1 MSFHAHLALAA
12 SIVSSL
18 DGNTKITL
26 LAGRDFW
33 TTTPLPDHGVP
44 SFVMSD
50 GPHGLRHQ
58 DGSADN
64 LGLGGSLP
72 ATCFPTASALGAT
85 WDPELVERVGAA
97 IGREAA
103 SQNVDVVLGPGLNIK
118 RHPAGGRNFEYF
130 SEDPLVSGVLA
141 AAMVRGIQSQ
151 GVGACLKHYVAN
163 NQESDRFRIDTLVDE
178 RTLRELYLSG
188 FETALR
194 LSDPWMVMSSY
205 NKLNGTHV
213 GASEEMIHDILRN
226 EFGFLGVVVSDWLAV
241 SDRVQALRAGLD
253 LEMPSSGRTWDRE
266 ISKARNGGE
275 LTPGTIDL
283 ACTRV
288 VALALQV
295 ADARATRETSVDLD
309 AHHDLARRVACA
321 GAVLLANDGILP
333 LDAAS
338 PGKVAV
344 IGAFAERPRFQ
355 GAGSSHVNPT
365 RVSTVLEALDARGV
379 NVSYAAG
386 YDPATGDTTESLL
399 AEATAA
405 ASRADIVILHIGLPP
420 AAESEGFDR
429 TDLRLP
435 EGQETLLA
443 AVTQANPRTAVALTA
458 GAPVEMPWA
467 DKVAAILLTYL
478 GGQASGE
485 ALVDMLFGDAEPS
498 GRLAESFPE
507 AVFDLPADAHFADHP
522 TQVEYREGLYVGYR
536 FHDTFGMPARFPFGH
551 GLGYASF
558 DMRDLR
564 VSSWGSMQSVSV
576 NVTNTSHRAGS
587 TVAQI
592 YVHDVKSTQYRPE
605 QELKGF
611 ARVHLEAGQTSA
623 ATIDLDERAFAIY
636 DARAGAWVV
645 EAGDFE
651 IRVGASSTDIRQRL
665 TVAVGGAAKVSPG
678 AAFAGSIANR
688 TEFEDLL
695 GHEIST
701 PAATLPY
708 TRETLIADLH
718 QTALGRVLRKGLLR
732 VISAKMGAGDDDASA
747 ATTTAFAEGTP
758 LRAIAMASGG
768 RVSLRVLDAIIG
780 VLNVGVRPDRE
791 SRT

>member
-1 MSFHAHLALAA
+1 
-12 SIVSSL
+12 
-18 DGNTKITL
+18 
-26 LAGRDFW
+26 
-33 TTTPLPDHGVP
+33 
-44 SFVMSD
+44 MSD

-58 DGSADN
+58 DGSADHI
-64 LGLGGSLP
+64 GLAGSLP

-85 WDPELVERVGAA
+85 WDAELVERVGAA

-103 SQNVDVVLGPGLNIK
+103 SQDVDVVLGPGLNIK

-163 NQESDRFRIDTLVDE
+163 NQESDRFRLDTLVDE

-188 FETALR
+188 FETALK

-213 GASEEMIHDILRN
+213 GESEEMIHDILRS

-266 ISKARNGGE
+266 IAKARGGGD
-275 LTPGTIDL
+275 LAPGTIDL

-288 VALALQV
+288 VALALQA
-295 ADARATRETSVDLD
+295 ADARATRETAVDLD
-309 AHHDLARRVACA
+309 AHHDLARSAACA
-321 GAVLLANDGILP
+321 GAVLLTNDGILP
-333 LDAAS
+333 LNAAS

-355 GAGSSHVNPT
+355 GAGSSQVNPT
-365 RVSTVLEALDARGV
+365 RVSTVLEALDGRGI

-386 YDPATGDTTESLL
+386 YDPSTGDTTESLL
-399 AEATAA
+399 AEATGA
-405 ASRADIVILHIGLPP
+405 ASGADVVILHIGLPP

-443 AVTQANPRTAVALTA
+443 AVTRANPRTAVALTT
-458 GAPVEMPWA
+458 GAPVEMPWT

-536 FHDTFGMPARFPFGH
+536 FHDTFGMPALFPFGH
-551 GLGYASF
+551 GLGYGSF
-558 DMRDLR
+558 DIRDVR
-564 VSSWGSMQSVSV
+564 VSSWGSRHSVSV
-576 NVTNTSHRAGS
+576 NVTNTSQRAGS
-587 TVAQI
+587 TVVQL

-611 ARVHLEAGQTSA
+611 ARVHLKAGETSA
-623 ATIDLDERAFAIY
+623 VTIDLDERSFAIY

-645 EAGDFE
+645 EAGEFE
-651 IRVGASSTDIRQRL
+651 IRVGASSTDIRERI
-665 TVAVGGAAKVSPG
+665 TVAVDGTARVSPG
-678 AAFAGSIANR
+678 AAFTGSIANR
-688 TEFEDLL
+688 SEFEDLL
-695 GHEIST
+695 GHEIPT

-718 QTALGRVLRKGLLR
+718 QTALGRVLRKALLR
-732 VISAKMGAGDDDASA
+732 VISAKMGASDADANA
-747 ATTTAFAEGTP
+747 ATTAAFAESTP

-768 RVSLRVLDAIIG
+768 RVSLRVVDAMIR
-780 VLNVGVRPDRE
+780 VLNVGVRPDHE
-791 SRT
+791 GRT

>member
-1 MSFHAHLALAA
+1 MSFHTYLALAA
-12 SIVSSL
+12 PIVSSL
-18 DGNTKITL
+18 DGRIKIAM

-33 TTTPLPDHGVP
+33 TTMPLPDHGVA
-44 SFVMSD
+44 SLAMSD

-58 DGSADN
+58 DGNSDSM
-64 LGLGGSLP
+64 GLGGSLP

-85 WDPELVERVGAA
+85 WDPELVELVGAA

-103 SQNVDVVLGPGLNIK
+103 SQDVDVVLGPGLNIK

-163 NQESDRFRIDTLVDE
+163 NQESDRSRLDTIVDE

-188 FETALR
+188 FETALK

-213 GASEEMIHDILRN
+213 GESEEMIQGILRS

-253 LEMPSSGRTWDRE
+253 LEMPSSGGTWDRE
-266 ISKARNGGE
+266 IAKARSGGE
-275 LTPGTIDL
+275 LTAGTIDL

-288 VALALQV
+288 VALALQ
-295 ADARATRETSVDLD
+295 ATDARATRETAVDLD
-309 AHHDLARRVACA
+309 AHHDLARTAACA
-321 GAVLLANDGILP
+321 GAVLLTNDGILP
-333 LDAAS
+333 LDAAR

-355 GAGSSHVNPT
+355 GAGSSQVNPT
-365 RVSTVLEALDARGV
+365 RVSTVLQELEARGV
-379 NVSYAAG
+379 DVSYAAG
-386 YDPATGDTTESLL
+386 YNPATGDTSESLL
-399 AEATAA
+399 AEATEA
-405 ASRADIVILHIGLPP
+405 ASGADVVILHIGLPP

-435 EGQETLLA
+435 EGHEALLA
-443 AVTQANPRTAVALTA
+443 AVTRANPRTAVALTA

-467 DKVAAILLTYL
+467 EDVAAILLTYL

-498 GRLAESFPE
+498 GHLAESFPE
-507 AVFDLPADAHFADHP
+507 AVFDLPADAHFADHA

-558 DMRDLR
+558 DIRDLR
-564 VSSWGSMQSVSV
+564 VSSWASMHSVSV
-576 NVTNTSHRAGS
+576 NVTNTSERAGS
-587 TVAQI
+587 TVVQV

-611 ARVHLEAGQTSA
+611 ARVRLEGGQTGT

-651 IRVGASSTDIRQRL
+651 IRVGASSTDVRERL
-665 TVAVGGAAKVSPG
+665 TVAVGGTAKASPG

-708 TRETLIADLH
+708 TRNTLIADLH
-718 QTALGRVLRKGLLR
+718 QTALGRLLRRGLLR
-732 VISAKMGAGDDDASA
+732 IISAKMGGGEDANA
-747 ATTTAFAEGTP
+747 ATNTALAESTP
-758 LRAIAMASGG
+758 LRAIAQASGG
-768 RVSLRVLDAIIG
+768 RVSLRVVDAIIG
-780 VLNVGVRPDRE
+780 VLNVGARPDHE
-791 SRT
+791 NHT

>member
-1 MSFHAHLALAA
+1 MSFHAYLAQA
-12 SIVSSL
+12 STIVASL
-18 DGNTKITL
+18 DGNTKIAL
-26 LAGRDFW
+26 LTGRDFW
-33 TTTPLPDHGVP
+33 TTTPLPDHAVP

-58 DGSADN
+58 DGSAGN

-103 SQNVDVVLGPGLNIK
+103 SQDVDVVLGPGLNIK

-163 NQESDRFRIDTLVDE
+163 NQESDRFRLDTLVDE

-188 FETALR
+188 FETALT

-205 NKLNGTHV
+205 NRLNGTHV
-213 GASEEMIHDILRN
+213 GESEEMIHDILRS

-241 SDRVQALRAGLD
+241 SDRVRAVRAGLD
-253 LEMPSSGRTWDRE
+253 LEMPSSGRTWERE
-266 ISKARNGGE
+266 ISQALASGVLPRR
-275 LTPGTIDL
+275 TIDL

-295 ADARATRETSVDLD
+295 ADARAQRATTVDLD
-309 AHHDLARRVACA
+309 AHHELARRAACA
-321 GAVLLANDGILP
+321 AAVLLTNDGILP
-333 LDAAS
+333 LDASAH
-338 PGKVAV
+338 GTMAV
-344 IGAFAERPRFQ
+344 IGAFAEHPRFQ

-365 RVSTVLEALDARGV
+365 RVSRLLDALHSRGV
-379 NVSYAAG
+379 DVSYAAG

-399 AEATAA
+399 AEATQVAA
-405 ASRADIVILHIGLPP
+405 DADVVVLHIGLPHN
-420 AAESEGFDR
+420 AESEGLDR
-429 TDLRLP
+429 PHLRLP
-435 EGQETLLA
+435 KGHERLLG
-443 AVTQANPRTAVALTA
+443 AVVGANPRTAVALSV

-467 DKVAAILLTYL
+467 DDAAAVLLTYL

-485 ALVDMLFGDAEPS
+485 ALADMLFGDAEPS

-536 FHDTFGMPARFPFGH
+536 FHDTFGIPARFAFGH
-551 GLGYASF
+551 GLGYTSF
-558 DMRDLR
+558 DFRDLH
-564 VSSWGSMQSVSV
+564 VSSSGRTHSVSV
-576 NVTNTSHRAGS
+576 DVTNTSRRAGS
-587 TVAQI
+587 AVVQV
-592 YVHDVKSTQYRPE
+592 YVRDMKSTLYRPKH
-605 QELKGF
+605 ELKGF
-611 ARVHLEAGQTSA
+611 ARVHLAAGATQTV
-623 ATIDLDERAFAIY
+623 TVDLDERAFAVY

-645 EAGDFE
+645 EEGDFE
-651 IRVGASSTDIRQRL
+651 IRVGASSVDIRECSTI
-665 TVAVGGAAKVSPG
+665 TVQSTTKVCPG

-688 TEFEDLL
+688 TEFEDML
-695 GHEIST
+695 GHDIPP
-701 PAATLPY
+701 PAATLPF
-708 TRETLIADLH
+708 TRETLISDLG
-718 QTALGRVLRKGLLR
+718 QTALGRVLRKTLIR
-732 VISAKMGAGDDDASA
+732 VITARMGSGADDANA
-747 ATTTAFAEGTP
+747 ATVTALAQGIP
-758 LRAIAMASGG
+758 LRALAMASGG
-768 RVSLRVLDAIIG
+768 RMSLRMLDAM
-780 VLNVGVRPDRE
+780 VRLLNLGVRRE
-791 SRT
+791 RGA